1 MRFKICTIGLNF
13 RKGKVLMRYES
24 TALPDA
30 MSVDGIYTVLKADFS
45 KIGVG
50 KGESHD
56 FPEISLI
63 TCGKHYGIL
72 DGKENERVRGQL
84 VIIAPGAF
92 HKSARPSDSEA
103 LIISFASSSPALEK
117 LYNRT
122 LTLSP
127 SQEKTFRAIVED
139 GLGLFC
145 YRAPGSEIHGM
156 VLKEDADQGTLYKMK
171 KELELFLIELHRCFA
186 DEKNTEGKKD
196 IQHNTDFN
204 RAVRFLSDN
213 IGENLTLSEIAA
225 GTQMSVSKLKLLF
238 REKSGGG
245 AVNYFI
251 EMKIEKA
258 KELILDGQMN
268 FSEIAQSLGFKS
280 LHYFSRLFKKTSGLS
295 PSEFKNNM
303 KMK

>member
-1 MRFKICTIGLNF
+1 
-13 RKGKVLMRYES
+13 MRYES

-30 MSVDGIYTVLKADFS
+30 MSVDGIYTVLKVDFS

-56 FPEISLI
+56 FPEMSLI
-63 TCGKHYGIL
+63 TRGKHYGIL

-84 VIIAPGAF
+84 VIIAPGRF

-103 LIISFASSSPALEK
+103 LIISFASSSPALED
-117 LYNRT
+117 LYNRP
-122 LTLSP
+122 LSLSP
-127 SQEKTFRAIVED
+127 SQERTFRAIVED

-145 YRAPGSEIHGM
+145 YRAPGSDVRGM
-156 VLKEDADQGTLYKMK
+156 VLKEDADQGKLYKMK

-186 DEKNTEGKKD
+186 EGKNAESKKD
-196 IQHNTDFN
+196 KHRTADFN
-204 RAVRFLSDN
+204 RAVSFLSEH

-225 GTQMSVSKLKLLF
+225 GTQMSISKLKLLF

-258 KELILDGQMN
+258 KELIRDGQMN
-268 FSEIAQSLGFKS
+268 FTEIAESLGFNS

-295 PSEFKNNM
+295 PSEFKDNT
-303 KMK
+303 KTK